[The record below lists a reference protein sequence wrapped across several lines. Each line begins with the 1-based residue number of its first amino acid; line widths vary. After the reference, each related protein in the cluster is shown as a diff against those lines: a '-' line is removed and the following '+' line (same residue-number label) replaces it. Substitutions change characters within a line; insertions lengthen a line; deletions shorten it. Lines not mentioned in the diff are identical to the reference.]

1 MASRRYRTV
10 LAREPSHTKG
20 RMGWRPSQLVLGLTL
35 AAAALVLVASVIAK
49 LVAADG
55 TTVN

>member
-1 MASRRYRTV
+1 MLAGPAPRTNGG
-10 LAREPSHTKG
+10 KD
-20 RMGWRPSQLVLGLTL
+20 WRPSQLVLVLTL